1 MLKRL
6 KVKNF
11 RSLKDFETEFGK
23 FNVLIGRNNSGKS
36 NIIDVLNF
44 ISEGF
49 NENLESLFNKRG
61 GYKNVVFGKNDEN
74 NIEIEIEGEEDNFR
88 FFYYICISGK
98 YEQIKIVNEKL
109 KIKNDELEKI
119 LKQKE
124 YRDYFMDGFEFGYDE
139 DVYHL
144 RPMLF
149 GRGNLLKS
157 IKKDELFRQ
166 IESSIKENIIK
177 DKNGEISIRHFY
189 DLPFFI
195 FFHLNLNL
203 ATHAAL
209 ADIFLSIVKREN
221 FKEFVGGKSE
231 GRQSLFVIFPV
242 KYEIEDIIKII
253 ETGLKGI
260 VKFFN
265 AVKISTYNFV
275 PYLIKKEISD
285 AFVEKPVV
293 LKTEGN
299 NLSLVLLNLLQED
312 RKKFDR
318 IQELLS
324 GVIGGIEEIR
334 PVVEGNKVYL
344 KIKEKN
350 FDNDFQVWTLAD
362 GTISLLAHIT
372 AIQVAS
378 NKTICFEEPEN
389 HIHMQLLEFIFELLK
404 KSEKQI
410 IISTHSP
417 YFIDYCDSEDIIIVE
432 KEKGE
437 TKTRRIKNIEKLTEF
452 LDKSGMSLGEAYYSK
467 RV

>member
-11 RSLKDFETEFGK
+11 RSLKDFESEFGK

-49 NENLESLFNKRG
+49 NENLESLFNRRG

-74 NIEIEIEGEEDNFR
+74 NIEIEVEGEEDNFR
-88 FFYYICISGK
+88 FFYYVCISGK
-98 YEQIKIVNEKL
+98 YEQIKIVDEKL
-109 KIKNDELEKI
+109 KIKNEGLEEL
-119 LKQKE
+119 LKQKR
-124 YRDYFMDGFEFGYDE
+124 YNDDFIGGFEFGYE
-139 DVYHL
+139 NVYQL
-144 RPMLF
+144 RPALF
-149 GRGNLLKS
+149 GKSLLKRR
-157 IKKDELFRQ
+157 IPEENKLLLQ
-166 IESSIKENIIK
+166 IDLSIKENIKK
-177 DKNGEISIRHFY
+177 DKKNGQALVKPFY
-189 DLPFFI
+189 NLPFLDGFWS
-195 FFHLNLNL
+195 NSRSSSY
-203 ATHAAL
+203 ATST
-209 ADIFLSIVKREN
+209 DIFLSICKKEN
-221 FKEFVGGKSE
+221 YDKFIKNDTENV
-231 GRQSLFVIFPV
+231 QSLFVPATYLV
-242 KYEIEDIIKII
+242 EDIITII

-265 AVKISTYNFV
+265 TIKISTYNFI
-275 PYLIKKEISD
+275 PYLIKKEIQD

-324 GVIGGIEEIR
+324 GVIGEIEEIR

-350 FDNDFQVWTLAD
+350 FDNDFQVWTVAD

-378 NKTICFEEPEN
+378 NKTMCFEEPEN
-389 HIHMQLLEFIFELLK
+389 HINMRLLEFIFEILK
-404 KSEKQI
+404 KSKEQI

-417 YFIDYCDSEDIIIVE
+417 YFIDYCDPEDIIIVE

>member
-11 RSLKDFETEFGK
+11 RSLKDFEIEFGK
-23 FNVLIGRNNSGKS
+23 FNVLIGTNNSGKS

-49 NENLESLFNKRG
+49 NENLESLFNRRG

-74 NIEIEIEGEEDNFR
+74 NIEIEAEGEEDNFS
-88 FFYYICISGK
+88 FIYYVCISGK
-98 YEQIKIVNEKL
+98 YEQIKINDEKL
-109 KIKNDELEKI
+109 IIKNKDLEEL
-119 LKQKE
+119 LKQKGFE
-124 YRDYFMDGFEFGYDE
+124 NFRNEFEFGSEGAYR
-139 DVYHL
+139 L
-144 RPMLF
+144 SPKLF
-149 GRGNLLKS
+149 GKSLLKR
-157 IKKDELFRQ
+157 IPKENEMLLQ
-166 IESSIKENIIK
+166 IDLSIKENIKK
-177 DKNGEISIRHFY
+177 DENGQLSVKLFPMRMLFPEFFY
-189 DLPFFI
+189 V
-195 FFHLNLNL
+195 NLDS
-203 ATHAAL
+203 
-209 ADIFLSIVKREN
+209 DIHTTLVDMLLSIVKREN
-221 FKEFVGGKSE
+221 FKEFAGEKSE
-231 GRQSLFVIFPV
+231 GRQSLFVPA

-265 AVKISTYNFV
+265 TVKISTYNFV
-275 PYLIKKEISD
+275 PYLIKKEIPD

-378 NKTICFEEPEN
+378 NKTLCFEEPEN
-389 HIHMQLLEFIFELLK
+389 HIHMRLLEFIFELLK

-417 YFIDYCDSEDIIIVE
+417 YFIDYCDPEDLIIVE

-437 TKTRRIKNIEKLTEF
+437 TKTRKIKNIEKLTEF